1 MNLIALPAFTDHR
14 IRMLHDD
21 HQTLVVDPGESA
33 PVTGVPDSMRLVL
46 AAILVTH
53 HHGNRAPR
61 TSVQRHRSP
70 SRRGA
75 LVSPGGRALRG
86 SPFGRR
92 HRALVTRRAGA
103 AGMRGAEPGAGLA
116 VLRQWKSDL
125 R

>member
-33 PVTGVPDSMRLVL
+33 PVTGVPDSLRLVL

-53 HHGNRAPR
+53 HHGNHALR
-61 TSVQRHRSP
+61 TSTPMYRSL
-70 SRRGA
+70 A
-75 LVSPGGRALRG
+75 
-86 SPFGRR
+86 
-92 HRALVTRRAGA
+92 RRADA
-103 AGMRGAEPGAGLA
+103 AGMRGAEPGTGLA
-116 VLRQWKSDL
+116 ALRQWKNDL